1 MKRLLYLLLALPALG
16 GAAGSQYLGRAV
28 CADCHKN
35 IAATQVTTNMAQTWQ
50 GTTPKD
56 LPMHYLETHREGPGP
71 AIKYLV
77 KRTGDKMEF
86 QAQMPGQPALTFPV
100 VTAVGGKRHGISF
113 VLRVSSLD
121 GLPVPGSPLI
131 EARYFHSSRE
141 NRLALSLG
149 FPTDKPVN
157 YETAFGRV
165 LTPYLKR
172 RCFECH
178 IKPRKMG
185 TAIETGVSCE
195 NCHGPGRP
203 HLAALSARSRS
214 PSVNLGILNPAK
226 LPIAEQWKPC
236 TQCHAGSSLVED
248 PLPSDLLIS
257 DQVTAIKNSECW
269 RESGGRIT
277 CTNCHNP
284 HQDAPRVVLE
294 ARAVR
299 TCLGCHST
307 AVPHHAGVCPVN
319 RRTNCVQCHMPD
331 QIRGAFIIAD
341 HWIRV
346 HPEQHVK
353 VPAYYNSAW
362 RTTVVPNHLYLRK
375 IVLDDRT
382 KALAIQRE
390 LVAGQ
395 SFFDLAR
402 ANSVDRATAVNGGYA
417 GDIPASKLDP
427 AWSAAALKLRPGQIS
442 GVLNVHSQYVI
453 LQRMP
458 WNFREEA
465 EAIFDKAMDL
475 RKEGKPQEAVAELLQ
490 ALKIYPRLLRAL
502 TWLGAM
508 YGQAGNAK
516 VSAGILEMAT
526 RLYPNDGGTHYNLGL
541 AYGAIGDI
549 AKEIAEYQRT
559 LQLDPDYVLAYL
571 NWGAALYAKGD
582 YIQAIDIYRKGI
594 EVNPLFAPLHYSL
607 GIALKQENKA
617 VESQAELA
625 LAEKID
631 PNVAG
636 H

>member
-1 MKRLLYLLLALPALG
+1 MKRLFVLLVTVPALG
-16 GAAGSQYLGRAV
+16 VAAGSQYLGRAV

-56 LPMHYLETHREGPGP
+56 LPVHYFETHQEGPGP
-71 AIKYLV
+71 VIKYLV
-77 KRTGDKMEF
+77 KRTGSKMEF

-121 GLPVPGSPLI
+121 GLPVPGDPLI
-131 EARYFHSSRE
+131 EARYFHSARE

-149 FPTDKPVN
+149 FPEEKPAN

-178 IKPRKMG
+178 VKPRKMG

-203 HLAALSARSRS
+203 HLAALGAHSR
-214 PSVNLGILNPAK
+214 NLGILNPAK

-284 HQDAPRVVLE
+284 HKDAPRLVLE

-299 TCLGCHST
+299 TCLGCHSAT
-307 AVPHHAGVCPVN
+307 VPHHAGLCPVN
-319 RRTNCVQCHMPD
+319 RKTNCVQCHMPD

-353 VPAYYNSAW
+353 VPPYNPAW
-362 RTTVVPNHLYLRK
+362 KTTITPNHLYLRK
-375 IVLDDRT
+375 IVLDDRER
-382 KALAIQRE
+382 ALALRRQ
-390 LVAGQ
+390 LAAGG

-402 ANSVDRATAVNGGYA
+402 ANSIDRATAFQGGYV
-417 GDIPASKLDP
+417 GDVKATQLDP
-427 AWSAAALKLRPGQIS
+427 AWAAAALKLRPGQIS
-442 GVLNVHSQYVI
+442 TVLNAHGQYLI

-458 WNFREEA
+458 WNFREDA
-465 EAIFDKAMDL
+465 EAVFDKAMTL
-475 RKEGKPQEAVAELLQ
+475 RKQGKPQEAVAELVQ
-490 ALKIYPRLLRAL
+490 ALKIYPHLLRAL

-508 YGQAGNAK
+508 YGEAGNPK
-516 VSAGILEMAT
+516 VSAGVLEMAT

-541 AYGAIGDI
+541 AYGAMGDFI
-549 AKEIAEYQRT
+549 KEIAEYKRT

-571 NWGAALYAKGD
+571 NWGSALYAKGD
-582 YIQAIDIYRKGI
+582 YAQAINIYRKGI
-594 EVNPLFAPLHYSL
+594 AVNPLFAPLHYSL
-607 GIALKQENKA
+607 GVALKSENKTA
-617 VESQAELA
+617 ESQAELA
-625 LAEKID
+625 LATKID
-631 PNVAG
+631 PNVAK